1 MKRKLKGQIVSD
13 KMDKTAVIAVT
24 LKRAHKKYHK
34 FYTVINRFKAH
45 NPENQYKE
53 GQEVVIEETRPMS
66 KDKRWQIVGL
76 VGGVAI
82 SQDLEIKEV
91 PEEEVPSESK

>member
-13 KMDKTAVIAVT
+13 KMEKTAVVAVS
-24 LKRAHKKYHK
+24 LKRSHRKYHK
-34 FYTVINRFKAH
+34 YYTVTNRFKAH
-45 NPENQYKE
+45 NPDNQYKE

-76 VGGVAI
+76 VNGT
-82 SQDLEIKEV
+82 QNPEIKVASEGEV
-91 PEEEVPSESK
+91 VEESK

>member
-13 KMDKTAVIAVT
+13 KMEKTAVVAVS

-34 FYTVINRFKAH
+34 FYTVTNRFKAH

-76 VGGVAI
+76 ANSNTVV
-82 SQDLEIKEV
+82 SEEIKEAPV
-91 PEEEVPSESK
+91 EEGVEENI